1 MVEFGIVLQQWSEHC
16 LTRPPPCRCPPCP
29 FPSSG
34 TAAVG
39 AAASLAI
46 AILTDLVFG
55 SSGAH
60 VFAAKVAICSSVGM
74 CIHYAQAIATQASAG
89 SWRASGTAP
98 PSSGGTRT
106 MAAAT
111 GGGVSVSVA
120 FTAGLSALYCA
131 GLFSN
136 SFIEAEDGLHRF
148 LGASSLVSLAVLFL
162 LVPASPPPP
171 AAAATDYDD
180 KSSWTAR
187 SVVRTTG
194 SNSSG
199 FASPRCDDGLGL
211 LLGLSPKST
220 AALYAALAAACLRAA
235 AAVQDSAAEGGVS
248 TEAAFGFSRSLLPLP
263 ALWYLCRLARG
274 GGSGG
279 SGRTLWG
286 SGAVDM
292 ASPRGIPAAAS
303 LSGGVMGAVS
313 GWARR
318 RCSHGAVQALSLAAI
333 GAYWVNEVMV
343 AAAEAGKQHAIA
355 AASGSSQGAGA
366 ALFGSLLPPMRLLL
380 PRATYLLCL
389 AGLAVTLLRPHGRR
403 RKKQDP
409 VPHKGEEGRPC
420 TPPGWNGS
428 SSPSY
433 AQALAGTA
441 ATVVSHLLP
450 VVVLL
455 LGPGS
460 PAVVAF
466 VSVACGC
473 VLRSVSVTAVGGTT
487 CGGGSGAVLPLGAVA
502 VSWSVVGRAFFFLTG
517 HHNQFSRLQYSAA
530 FVGE

>member
-1 MVEFGIVLQQWSEHC
+1 M
-16 LTRPPPCRCPPCP
+16 
-29 FPSSG
+29 
-34 TAAVG
+34 
-39 AAASLAI
+39 
-46 AILTDLVFG
+46 FG

-74 CIHYAQAIATQASAG
+74 CVHYAQIIAASAG
-89 SWRASGTAP
+89 SWTASGAAP
-98 PSSGGTRT
+98 PSSAGART
-106 MAAAT
+106 MT
-111 GGGVSVSVA
+111 GTKGGGISVGVA

-148 LGASSLVSLAVLFL
+148 LGASSLVSLAVLIL
-162 LVPASPPPP
+162 LVPAPPPP
-171 AAAATDYDD
+171 AAAAYDNI
-180 KSSWTAR
+180 SSWTAR
-187 SVVRTTG
+187 AVVKNTG
-194 SNSSG
+194 SSNSSG
-199 FASPRCDDGLGL
+199 FASPRCDDRLGL

-248 TEAAFGFSRSLLPLP
+248 TEAAFGVSRSLLPLP

-274 GGSGG
+274 GGGG
-279 SGRTLWG
+279 DGRTLWG
-286 SGAVDM
+286 SGAVDV
-292 ASPRGIPAAAS
+292 ASTRGAPAAVS
-303 LSGGVMGAVS
+303 LSSGVLGAVS

-333 GAYWVNEVMV
+333 GAYWVNEVV
-343 AAAEAGKQHAIA
+343 AAAAAEAGKEHGMGA
-355 AASGSSQGAGA
+355 AAAAAAGGLSQGGAAGA
-366 ALFGSLLPPMRLLL
+366 ALFGSLLPPARLLL

-389 AGLAVTLLRPHGRR
+389 AGLAVALLRPHGRR
-403 RKKQDP
+403 RRRKQQDP
-409 VPHKGEEGRPC
+409 VPRKGEEGRPC

-428 SSPSY
+428 SSSWSY
-433 AQALAGTA
+433 AQSLAGTA
-441 ATVVSHLLP
+441 ATMISHLLP

-460 PAVVAF
+460 PAVVAL
-466 VSVACGC
+466 VSAACGC
-473 VLRSVSVTAVGGTT
+473 VLKSVSVMAAGGTT
-487 CGGGSGAVLPLGAVA
+487 GGGGGGGSAVLPLGAVA

-530 FVGE
+530 FVGELGLGLGLVVRARS